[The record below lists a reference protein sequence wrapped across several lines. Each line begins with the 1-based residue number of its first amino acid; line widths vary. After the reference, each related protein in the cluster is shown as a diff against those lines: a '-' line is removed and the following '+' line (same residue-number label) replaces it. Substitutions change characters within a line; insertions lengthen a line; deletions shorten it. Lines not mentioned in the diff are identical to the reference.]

1 MGKALFHYNCTIVF
15 GVWLQTFKEDVLVND
30 FLSLSLS
37 LSFSV
42 CHCLSLSVSVFVST
56 ELNGMVV
63 CE

>member
-1 MGKALFHYNCTIVF
+1 MGKALFHYNCTIVI

-37 LSFSV
+37 FSV
-42 CHCLSLSVSVFVST
+42 CHCLSMSVSVFVST
-56 ELNGMVV
+56 ELKGMVV